1 MELRRDRWVRSALL
15 GAALVGAL
23 VSLAWGDDLAEFL
36 RRKAKSGK
44 SAKTPAAESAP
55 ASKPRK
61 PRAPADTSGASGAE
75 GAPGTPSLLGAAGSP
90 GSSRPAARSPEPPPE
105 TEPPP
110 SASPRAA
117 TTPPAPRAPEP
128 PRAIRA
134 AAATAN
140 EPAPQPAAR
149 PVAKTKRA
157 VRGRTAVPTAAGQ
170 GSVPAGPAPTGAAQ
184 APEPL
189 EDIPGAKPGDQRAIL
204 ALSVNLVE
212 KGEVYVVLR
221 QGDVLVGVADLE
233 NAGVNGFTGLREVLG
248 GKLYVSLSS
257 LAPNGTTYAF
267 DERALTLSITVPVG
281 TLNKSVIDLAT
292 HRPPETIEA
301 DAPSA
306 FGNYAVRLD
315 NFRELR
321 AFGELGATF
330 RNALLYTQLSMQPGG
345 HVVRGLSYLTY
356 SVRPKMQRW
365 IAGDTF
371 AASGPLGGGLF
382 MGGLSVVRDFGLDPY
397 FYRFP
402 SVGLGGTATT
412 PSTVDVYVNN
422 TLVRRE
428 QISPGNFQL
437 NNLPVPVGAGNARV
451 VVRDAFGREQTI
463 ATPFYFSA
471 GILKQGLS
479 DYGFHAG
486 FQRNNIANESWN
498 YAPPLLM
505 GRYRVGLTN
514 DVTAGGRFE
523 GTTHLASGGP
533 NATVRTLLGD
543 VEGAGAVSGGSG
555 FRGAAGS
562 LSYTYLGQS
571 LSAGAVGRLLSD
583 HYANVNL
590 APWDDR
596 AKRQVDAF
604 VGTSL
609 SPRISVTGR
618 FGGAR
623 FRDAGTAYQAG
634 LLASLSIAPGVN
646 LFLTA
651 NRTTST
657 SAAPGPIN
665 GMPGITP
672 AAQPTT
678 RPVYDAF
685 ATLSVALPDR
695 VTASA
700 FLAQHDSQT
709 SGGAEVQR
717 SLPLGPGYGYRVRG
731 TTSEAPGT
739 STFSASAQ
747 AQSEYGRYDA
757 SYDRVG
763 ERDHATV
770 GVAGGVVA
778 LGGNVFAT
786 RPVQQSYG
794 LIQVPGAPGVRGYLN
809 NHEVGR
815 TDRNGNLLVPEL
827 IPYYSNR
834 LGIADQDLPIDYKV
848 EEIEKVLSTPLRGG
862 GVARFDVQ
870 RIRTVSGSV
879 AMELADKNVSPAYG
893 QLTIHDGL
901 ITLTSPLG
909 REGEFYFD
917 SLHAGTF
924 DAEVDSAVAT
934 CRFKIEVPM
943 QDQPFIDVGRI
954 KCLGTAPA
962 EPPPTETPPGVVT
975 PIPPAGASA
984 APEAPKAAPKR
995 AKRGG
1000 AK

>member
-1 MELRRDRWVRSALL
+1 MELRRERWVRSALL
-15 GAALVGAL
+15 GATLVGAL
-23 VSLAWGDDLAEFL
+23 VSLAWGDDLADFL
-36 RRKAKSGK
+36 KRQAKAGK

-55 ASKPRK
+55 ASKRRK
-61 PRAPADTSGASGAE
+61 PRAAADTSGASGAE
-75 GAPGTPSLLGAAGSP
+75 GAPGTPSLVGAAGAP
-90 GSSRPAARSPEPPPE
+90 GTSRPAARSPEPPPA

-110 SASPRAA
+110 SPRVPTTTPAA
-117 TTPPAPRAPEP
+117 TEP
-128 PRAIRA
+128 PRQIRP

-140 EPAPQPAAR
+140 QPSAQPAAR
-149 PVAKTKRA
+149 PAAKPKRA
-157 VRGRTAVPTAAGQ
+157 ARGRGAVPATAGQ
-170 GSVPAGPAPTGAAQ
+170 AGAVSAGPAPTGTAQ

-204 ALSVNLVE
+204 TLSVNLVD
-212 KGEVYVVLR
+212 KGEIYVVLR
-221 QGDVLVGVADLE
+221 QGDVLVGVEDLE
-233 NAGVNGFTGLREVLG
+233 AAGVNGFTGLREVIG
-248 GKLYVSLSS
+248 GKHYVSLSS

-267 DERALTLSITVPVG
+267 DERALTLSITVPVTALG
-281 TLNKSVIDLAT
+281 KSVLDLAT
-292 HRPPETIEA
+292 RRPPETIEA
-301 DAPSA
+301 DVPSA
-306 FGNYAVRLD
+306 FGNYALRLD
-315 NFRELR
+315 NFHELR

-330 RNALLYTQLSMQPGG
+330 RNALLYTQLSVQPNG
-345 HVVRGLSYLTY
+345 HAVRGLTYLTY
-356 SVRPKMQRW
+356 SERPEMRRW

-428 QISPGNFQL
+428 QISPGNFQV

-498 YAPPLLM
+498 YAPPLLL
-505 GRYRVGLTN
+505 GRYRLGLTN
-514 DVTAGGRFE
+514 DITAGARFE

-543 VEGAGAVSGGSG
+543 FEGAAAASGGSG

-562 LSYTYLGQS
+562 LSYSFLGQS
-571 LSAGAVGRLLSD
+571 LSAGAVARLLSD
-583 HYANVNL
+583 HYANVTL

-596 AKRQVDAF
+596 ATRQVDAF

-634 LLASLSIAPGVN
+634 LLGNLSIAPGVN
-646 LFLTA
+646 LFVTA
-651 NRTTST
+651 NRTSST
-657 SAAPGPIN
+657 SPAPVPNN

-672 AAQPTT
+672 ASATT
-678 RPVYDAF
+678 RPIYDAF
-685 ATLSVALPDR
+685 VTLSVALPDR

-700 FLAQHDSQT
+700 FVAQHDSQT

-717 SLPLGPGYGYRVRG
+717 SLPIGPGYGYRVRG
-731 TTSEAPGT
+731 STSEAPGT

-763 ERDHATV
+763 ERDHASV

-815 TDRNGNLLVPEL
+815 TDRNGNLLIPEL

-870 RIRTVSGSV
+870 RIRTVTGSV
-879 AMELADKNVSPAYG
+879 AMELADKNLSPAYG
-893 QLTIHDGL
+893 QLTVHDGL
-901 ITLTSPLG
+901 VSVSSPLG

-924 DAEVDSAVAT
+924 DAEVDSAVGT
-934 CRFKIEVPM
+934 CRFKLEVPAR
-943 QDQPFIDVGRI
+943 DEPFIDVGRI
-954 KCLGTAPA
+954 KCMGTAPVEA
-962 EPPPTETPPGVVT
+962 PVVETPPGVVT
-975 PIPPAGASA
+975 PIPPAAA
-984 APEAPKAAPKR
+984 APATPAAAPKTAPKR